1 MRNTEEAWHLECCH
15 RFAELCGGFVE
26 EPASP
31 DYAALFNQGLHRE
44 ALDASRS
51 LDAYVAAHIGIQ
63 DGLDLELCRL
73 HRDNASDP
81 VARAILD
88 RLVADKTRHAAFG
101 WFYLESRTAEWSDA
115 DRQAIADE
123 VAHVVID
130 VELAGLRCAWLARDA
145 AADIVAADR
154 LTREAGL
161 GAATRDEE
169 EPVLRRFLAEA
180 AGQFARLGVALPPMP
195 LP

>member
-1 MRNTEEAWHLECCH
+1 M
-15 RFAELCGGFVE
+15 
-26 EPASP
+26 
-31 DYAALFNQGLHRE
+31 
-44 ALDASRS
+44 
-51 LDAYVAAHIGIQ
+51 
-63 DGLDLELCRL
+63 CRL

-101 WFYLESRTAEWSDA
+101 WFYLESRAAGWSDA
-115 DRQAIADE
+115 DRQTIADE

-130 VELAGLRCAWLARDA
+130 IELHGLRCAWLAGDA

-169 EPVLRRFLAEA
+169 EPVLRRFLARGSRDGA
-180 AGQFARLGVALPPMP
+180 TSALASGRQAPGAPRCSPADAGLRP
-195 LP
+195 